1 MYTITPQTGMDS
13 NCLGG
18 RYKIIGQL
26 GAGGFSRTF
35 LVQDLHLPNNPRCVI
50 KQLKPQTMEP
60 KSLEMARRLFDT
72 EAQVLYKLGTHEQI
86 PTLLAHFEESQ
97 EFYLA
102 QEYIEGIQLSWE
114 ISKRAPLSETRTVLL
129 LREILKILAF
139 VHQKQVIHRDVKPSN
154 LIRRY
159 RDGRVVLIDF
169 GAVKEVSK
177 QKINSETDFT
187 SLTVAVG
194 TQGYMPNEQLA
205 GRPRFS
211 SDVYAVGIIGIRAL
225 TGIHPKYFRDDF
237 HTGELDW
244 HDHIKSA
251 SPELVQVID
260 CMVKYDFRDRY
271 PSAVE
276 ALEALQDVPI
286 DPDEK
291 VKSESDKIFQYPM
304 PQDLPTYASDQ
315 LVLSLPDG
323 YPPPLTAQET
333 TTSIA
338 ENVVDMGEN
347 TAESLNG
354 FSGALENPLPNNEL
368 TTPSK
373 KPRLPGR
380 VLGYGMIVLGTLS
393 TLFAFTRPE
402 VFVTFYEKYIS
413 HPVVPSTLTEP
424 KLKDFTSIARIILPA
439 EILASDALQEAQRLQ
454 QAGNYQEALTFYEKA
469 ISFQPNLAEA
479 YLGQCETLNELGEPG
494 DAIVACNDA
503 LAYRPGYPEAIRS
516 KGNSLEQQNRL
527 LEALRYYERA
537 TLFDPELFL
546 AWLDQGRILQ
556 QVGRSAEAIRPLER
570 AIALDRESAKAW
582 SLLGDALWRLDRYS
596 QAIEALDKALQIDP
610 DHPEASQLR
619 QQARDLLGR

>member
-86 PTLLAHFEESQ
+86 PALLAHFEESQ

-129 LREILKILAF
+129 LREILNILTF

-159 RDGRVVLIDF
+159 RDGKVVLIDF

-177 QKINSETDFT
+177 QKIDADTDFT

-251 SPELVQVID
+251 SPELINVID

-271 PSAVE
+271 LSAIE

-286 DPDEK
+286 DPDEE
-291 VKSESDKIFQYPM
+291 VKSGSDRIFQYPM

-338 ENVVDMGEN
+338 ENVVDVDEK
-347 TAESLNG
+347 TVEDLNG
-354 FSGALENPLPNNEL
+354 FAGTFADSYPNDDL
-368 TTPSK
+368 TTSSRK
-373 KPRLPGR
+373 ARFPRR
-380 VLGYGMIVLGTLS
+380 VFGYGIIILGTLS

-402 VFVTFYEKYIS
+402 LFVAFYEKYIS

-424 KLKDFTSIARIILPA
+424 KLKDVAAIARTILPA
-439 EILASDALQEAQRLQ
+439 EILASDALGEAQRLQ
-454 QAGNYQEALTFYEKA
+454 QAGDYEEALKLYDKA
-469 ISFQPNLAEA
+469 ISFQPDLAEA
-479 YLGQCETLNELGEPG
+479 YLGQCEILNELGQPN

-503 LAYRPGYPEAIRS
+503 LAYRPGYPEAFRS
-516 KGNSLEQQNRL
+516 KGNALEQQNRV
-527 LEALRYYERA
+527 LEALRHYERA

-556 QVGRSAEAIRPLER
+556 RVGRSAEAIRPLER